1 MNLTPEK
8 REALLIG
15 ASDYRGGGF
24 ADASSA
30 PKRLADRIVE
40 IRQAIIERR
49 PIPEPTAEYR
59 AAADFA
65 QKLFRTPARANQRTV
80 SEPTT
85 TNVDHLRRLMTA
97 ARIF

>member
-8 REALLIG
+8 REALLTG

-30 PKRLADRIVE
+30 PKRFADRIVE
-40 IRQAIIERR
+40 IRHALIERR
-49 PIPEPTAEYR
+49 PIPEPSAEYR

-65 QKLFRTPARANQRTV
+65 HKLFRAPAHANRRTV

-85 TNVDHLRRLMTA
+85 TNVDHLRRLMNA
-97 ARIF
+97 ARIL